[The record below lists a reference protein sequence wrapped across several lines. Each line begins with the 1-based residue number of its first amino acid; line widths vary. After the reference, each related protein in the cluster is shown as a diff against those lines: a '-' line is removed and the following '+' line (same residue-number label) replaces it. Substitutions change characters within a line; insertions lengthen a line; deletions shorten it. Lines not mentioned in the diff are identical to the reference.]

1 MSAADPALGPGPGP
15 TPAEAQAL
23 LAQSRVSR
31 WVPTPRSLTRLLF
44 GLALF
49 GAGEALLVHSA
60 LGNTP
65 WTVLAEGV
73 SVQTP
78 LSVGIAT
85 VAISFV
91 VLALWIAIRQAP
103 GLGTIA
109 NAVVI
114 GVAIDATLAVLPD
127 TDALPWR
134 VAALLGGIAL
144 VAIGSGF
151 YLGARLGPG
160 PRDGLMTGIH
170 RRTGWPIA
178 RVRGGIEITAVTLG
192 AILGGTVGVGTLLFA
207 LTIGPGVAL
216 ALRLLYSG
224 PLSEL

>member
-1 MSAADPALGPGPGP
+1 VTRPPLGPGPTEQEAALLEAPPASRWIP
-15 TPAEAQAL
+15 TPLSA
-23 LAQSRVSR
+23 
-31 WVPTPRSLTRLLF
+31 TRLLI
-44 GLALF
+44 GLLLF
-49 GAGEALLVHSA
+49 GAGEALLIFSA

-73 SVQTP
+73 SLQTP
-78 LSVGIAT
+78 LSVGVAT

-91 VLALWIAIRQAP
+91 VLALWLVVRQEP
-103 GLGTIA
+103 GIGTIA

-114 GVAIDATLAVLPD
+114 GVAIDATLVLLPD
-127 TDALPWR
+127 DGALAVR
-134 VAALLGGIAL
+134 IAVMLGGIAL
-144 VAIGSGF
+144 VAIGSGL

-178 RVRGGIEITAVTLG
+178 PVRVGIELTAVAIG
-192 AILGGTVGVGTLLFA
+192 AALGGTVGFGTILFA
-207 LTIGPGVAL
+207 VTIGPAVAL

-224 PLSEL
+224 PAADL